1 MIRNAGATSRE
12 PNLFVKPMS
21 PQDKMSA
28 VLKEMALTIFIH
40 PEKIPSSEAVAA
52 SLLFS
57 HVAWNRS
64 IGAPLPD
71 KTYCTVLS
79 DIETNRPNFWDEF
92 KYKDRDII
100 ISKLI
105 AYKQSH
111 YPDDCRVIDACMS
124 LKGKVRVE
132 WH

>member
-1 MIRNAGATSRE
+1 MK

-21 PQDKMSA
+21 QQDNLSLEHKMSE
-28 VLKEMALTIFIH
+28 VLKEMALTIFVH

-64 IGAPLPD
+64 IGVPFHD
-71 KTYCTVLS
+71 KAYNVVLS
-79 DIETNRPNFWDEF
+79 DIEDSRPNFWDEF

-111 YPDDCRVIDACMS
+111 YPDDFRVIDACET
-124 LKGKVRVE
+124 LKSKVRVE